1 MTKKW
6 IMRALM
12 MAVVFVAALVI
23 AVPTMA
29 MWSWCDIDP
38 VVNINGHIVSIDVGL
53 QGDPQQIRGEI
64 EFTVTVPKG
73 TLVKVVSCDSNAEV
87 NVKYNNSARSWDKNG
102 SNEGSTPV
110 DISVD
115 INTKTTFNTRVT
127 VSMDGKQ
134 VIQETGTTKHDLD
147 CNFIIQ

>member
-6 IMRALM
+6 IMRTM
-12 MAVVFVAALVI
+12 VMAVVFVAALDI

-29 MWSWCDIDP
+29 MWSWGDIYP
-38 VVNINGHIVSIDVGL
+38 VVNINGHTVSIDAGL
-53 QGDPQQIRGEI
+53 QGELQQMIGKI
-64 EFTVTVPKG
+64 AFTITVPKG
-73 TLVKVVSCDSNAEV
+73 TLVKVISCDSNAEV
-87 NVKYNNSARSWDKNG
+87 NVKYNNSSRSWDKKG
-102 SNEGSTPV
+102 SNEGSTAV

-115 INTKTTFNTRVT
+115 INSKTTFNTRVT
-127 VSMDGKQ
+127 VSIDGKQ